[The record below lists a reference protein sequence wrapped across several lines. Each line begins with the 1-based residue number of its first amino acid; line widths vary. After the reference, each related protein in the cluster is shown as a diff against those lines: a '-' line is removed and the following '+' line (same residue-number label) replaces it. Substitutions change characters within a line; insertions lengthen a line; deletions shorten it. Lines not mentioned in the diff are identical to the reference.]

1 MNLTPGW
8 ILALLGDATPS
19 PSPSGNEPDPS
30 LVSPGWLGLASLVFL
45 SVTLFLLWK
54 SMNRQFKRIDF
65 DEAATERP
73 ARHADEPTPP
83 PAQLPAD
90 APSESPEFHGDPD

>member
-45 SVTLFLLWK
+45 SVTLFLL
-54 SMNRQFKRIDF
+54 
-65 DEAATERP
+65 
-73 ARHADEPTPP
+73 
-83 PAQLPAD
+83 
-90 APSESPEFHGDPD
+90 